1 MTNHAKFS
9 LAADGWISV
18 KTALDFETT
27 PNSYTF
33 DVLATDGGAAPRV
46 STAAVTITV
55 GDVNDNTALCAPSII
70 TVQKRE
76 DVTGAV
82 TTLSCTDADSGTNAA
97 LVYNVDSVNGVA
109 GAGAFSVD
117 TAGAVT
123 VSALDYETD
132 TSLAVVISVADQ
144 GAPPRTTLVSLTVTV
159 TDVNEN
165 SPAFSGTP
173 LTANVAES
181 AAPGY
186 AVITVAAS
194 DVDGSDVIT
203 YSLADTTYLEVDAN
217 SGAVTLKAPFNFETT
232 PTYTVNV
239 CAEDS
244 NTVDA
249 VKSTCETLTLTI
261 TDANDNDPVFSPS
274 VYSANVDENAANG
287 VTVTTVTATDADTL
301 AAGGTVSY
309 SLVSGNTDNVFRV
322 DATAGQ
328 VIVDDNTFLDYE
340 RTTSFTLTVRAA
352 DGGGRSA
359 DAVVTVVVNPLNEAT
374 PTFTPASSTQTVAE
388 DAATG
393 ALVTITAADTDSG
406 SDGALTYSITAGA
419 SGVFSINPAS
429 GEVSLVA
436 GLDRETTQQYTLT
449 IQAVDG
455 GVNPGSKTGV
465 HTLTIDVTDVNDV
478 TPSCSATYYATSV
491 SESAGIGA
499 SVKDISCVDNDL
511 DPAGLNNA
519 VTYAITGG
527 NAGGIFAVDAAGR
540 VTVATASLDRE
551 ATPSYTL
558 EVKAVDTATT
568 GKLTATVTVQV
579 TVTDEND
586 NTPVFTGTPYAA
598 TVPEDSAIGFTALTV
613 AATDAD
619 VGSNGRCS

>member
-1 MTNHAKFS
+1 M
-9 LAADGWISV
+9 
-18 KTALDFETT
+18 
-27 PNSYTF
+27 
-33 DVLATDGGAAPRV
+33 
-46 STAAVTITV
+46 
-55 GDVNDNTALCAPSII
+55 CA
-70 TVQKRE
+70 
-76 DVTGAV
+76 G
-82 TTLSCTDADSGTNAA
+82 
-97 LVYNVDSVNGVA
+97 
-109 GAGAFSVD
+109 
-117 TAGAVT
+117 
-123 VSALDYETD
+123 
-132 TSLAVVISVADQ
+132 
-144 GAPPRTTLVSLTVTV
+144 
-159 TDVNEN
+159 
-165 SPAFSGTP
+165 
-173 LTANVAES
+173 
-181 AAPGY
+181 
-186 AVITVAAS
+186 
-194 DVDGSDVIT
+194 
-203 YSLADTTYLEVDAN
+203 
-217 SGAVTLKAPFNFETT
+217 
-232 PTYTVNV
+232 
-239 CAEDS
+239 DS

-249 VKSTCETLTLTI
+249 VKSTCEALTLTI

-309 SLVSGNTDNVFRV
+309 SLLSGNTDNVFRV

-455 GVNPGSKTGV
+455 GVNPGAKTGV

-478 TPSCSATYYATSV
+478 TPSCSATYYAASV
-491 SESAGIGA
+491 SESAAVGA

-527 NAGGIFAVDAAGR
+527 DAGGIFAVDAAGK

-558 EVKAVDTATT
+558 EVKVVDSATT

-586 NTPVFTGTPYAA
+586 NTPVFTGTPYTP
-598 TVPEDSAIGFTALTV
+598 TVPENSAIGFTALTV